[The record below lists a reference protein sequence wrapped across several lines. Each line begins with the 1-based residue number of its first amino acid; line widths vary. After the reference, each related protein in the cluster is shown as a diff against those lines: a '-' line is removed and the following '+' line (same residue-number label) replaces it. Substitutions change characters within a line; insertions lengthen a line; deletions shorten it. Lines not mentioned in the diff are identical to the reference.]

1 MPSHDKTR
9 CYDGPARPP
18 YSCDGIG
25 NRGMTL
31 QGLGLFNPVSEA
43 NMNIFAYRRHLR
55 FLSHQQRRVWWDQ
68 RKRLTPRVRIGGAY
82 VPPNVSRAFTYVKV
96 G

>member
-1 MPSHDKTR
+1 MS
-9 CYDGPARPP
+9 
-18 YSCDGIG
+18 
-25 NRGMTL
+25 
-31 QGLGLFNPVSEA
+31 
-43 NMNIFAYRRHLR
+43 IFAYRRHLR